1 MITSSHF
8 NQASYIYHSY
18 STLIL
23 GTLALIIA
31 IILSIFAYI
40 KITFRFWSLQPVFHV
55 YDLWYYIMPPG
66 IIRNELP
73 ERNKYCN
80 DTNIV
85 FTPFTS
91 TEKTNID
98 AYLHLIKKCYLQNGE
113 NQFLPTKENM
123 VSYFTGHNSTT
134 FLSLYYEDEILV
146 DSKEG
151 DTVKRKRLIGGMTTR
166 PLRITINN
174 GKKDAFFD
182 CYYVDY
188 LCVDTEYRK
197 KGIAQQLIQ
206 THEYHQRR
214 QNQQVQV
221 SLFKRE
227 GTLTGIVPLCVY
239 NLYGYNLATWKKPA
253 PLDPRLSLIEVGPTN
268 IQHAL
273 DFMKSP
279 KVQKKFDITIV
290 PDLAN
295 LLELLKVKAIY
306 IYMILKDHEVQAVYF
321 FRKSCTYIKKG
332 VEVVTLYAS
341 INNSG
346 SQTIFARG
354 YINAL
359 WKLCTGTDF
368 QFAGIEDIA
377 DNGEIIESIKVKP
390 DLTTPCAYFF
400 YNFAY
405 PTFSSKKTLILT

>member
-1 MITSSHF
+1 
-8 NQASYIYHSY
+8 
-18 STLIL
+18 
-23 GTLALIIA
+23 
-31 IILSIFAYI
+31 
-40 KITFRFWSLQPVFHV
+40 
-55 YDLWYYIMPPG
+55 MPPG

-91 TEKTNID
+91 TEKNNID

-113 NQFLPTKENM
+113 NQFLPTKENL
-123 VSYFTGHNSTT
+123 VSYFTGHNLTT
-134 FLSLYYEDEILV
+134 FLSLYYEDELLI

-227 GTLTGIVPLCVY
+227 GDLTGIVPLCVY
-239 NLYGYNLATWKKPA
+239 NTYCFDMNRWAKPP
-253 PLDPRLSLIEVGPTN
+253 PLLPYVSLIEVGKTN
-268 IQHAL
+268 IHHL
-273 DFMKSP
+273 FDFFRDHNE
-279 KVQKKFDITIV
+279 KFDICILTET
-290 PDLAN
+290 AN
-295 LLELLKVKAIY
+295 MMSLINSKTIY
-306 IYMILKDHEVQAVYF
+306 IYMIIEQGEVICAYF
-321 FRKSCTYIKKG
+321 FRRSYTYLKKG
-332 VEVVTLYAS
+332 TEVLCCFAS
-341 INNSG
+341 INCSKNVEL
-346 SQTIFARG
+346 FAHG
-354 YINAL
+354 YKVAL
-359 WKLCTGTDF
+359 WKIYESHTAFKC
-368 QFAGIEDIA
+368 AAIENIS
-377 DNGEIIESIKVKP
+377 DNDVIVDNILERS
-390 DLTTPCAYFF
+390 TPILVNPNAYFF

-405 PTFSSKKTLILT
+405 HTFQPKKVLVIN